1 MKKKTEQRCSEKRKM
16 ANPRWYYENGMA
28 SYYDGDYISAVLW
41 NETCLREAPDW
52 PYGFLAMHNIA
63 ATYHKAGLLK
73 MADLWARKTYEMA
86 PFFDAVRCFISTC
99 STKERIET

>member
-1 MKKKTEQRCSEKRKM
+1 M

-73 MADLWARKTYEMA
+73 MADQWARKTYEMA

-99 STKERIET
+99 STKERIETEN